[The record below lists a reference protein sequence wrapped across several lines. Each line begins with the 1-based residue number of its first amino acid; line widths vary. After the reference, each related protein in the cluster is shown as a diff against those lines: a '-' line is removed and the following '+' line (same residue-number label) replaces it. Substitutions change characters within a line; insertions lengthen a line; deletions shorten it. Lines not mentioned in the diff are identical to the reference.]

1 MKDWKRTHSCGEL
14 RESDVGKQVT
24 LMGWVARVRDLGG
37 ITFLDLRDRA
47 GITQILVRVD
57 AGTDVVEAA
66 KGVGSEWVVATRGTV
81 VERETA
87 NPDLPTGEIEVNAS
101 GFQVLSESKVP
112 PFLPADEGVSEETR
126 LRYRYLDL
134 RRPILLKSLAI
145 RSRLAMATRKY
156 MDSRGFYEI
165 ETPILTKST
174 PEGARDYLVPS
185 RVNNGAFYAL
195 PQSPQL
201 FKQLLMISGVERY
214 FQIPRCFRDEDLRA
228 DRQPEFTQVDI
239 EMSFVDQDDV
249 FEVVEGLFAAMLEVI
264 DVEIQTPFPRMKFD
278 EAMDRFG
285 SDKPDLRFG
294 VEIADV
300 SELFTGSGYGV
311 FERVVSEGG
320 AVRSIAASGC
330 AGYSRK
336 DIDGLEKL
344 AKAEGA
350 KGLAWARWTDSG
362 IQSPLAKHVGESRLE
377 EVFRRAGGS
386 PGDLLLI
393 VAAFPRKAS
402 VVLGALRL
410 ELARRE
416 SWAKEGD
423 WRFVWVTD
431 FPLLEY
437 SETEKRWTS
446 MHHPFTSPNPEDID
460 RLESD
465 PGSVRAVAYD
475 VVANGHEVG
484 GGSIRIH
491 RADIQSRIFKV
502 LQLTEE
508 EAREKFGFF
517 LDALQ
522 YGTPPHGGIALGFD
536 RIAMLAAGG
545 KSLRDVIAFPKT
557 TSALDLMTGSPS
569 RVTGEQLDEL
579 GLRLAKKA
587 EKVPE

>member
-1 MKDWKRTHSCGEL
+1 
-14 RESDVGKQVT
+14 VGKQVT

-300 SELFTGSGYGV
+300 SELFTWPRLK
-311 FERVVSEGG
+311 ER
-320 AVRSIAASGC
+320 R
-330 AGYSRK
+330 
-336 DIDGLEKL
+336 D
-344 AKAEGA
+344 
-350 KGLAWARWTDSG
+350 
-362 IQSPLAKHVGESRLE
+362 
-377 EVFRRAGGS
+377 S
-386 PGDLLLI
+386 PGLDGRT
-393 VAAFPRKAS
+393 A
-402 VVLGALRL
+402 
-410 ELARRE
+410 
-416 SWAKEGD
+416 
-423 WRFVWVTD
+423 
-431 FPLLEY
+431 
-437 SETEKRWTS
+437 
-446 MHHPFTSPNPEDID
+446 
-460 RLESD
+460 
-465 PGSVRAVAYD
+465 
-475 VVANGHEVG
+475 
-484 GGSIRIH
+484 
-491 RADIQSRIFKV
+491 
-502 LQLTEE
+502 
-508 EAREKFGFF
+508 GF
-517 LDALQ
+517 
-522 YGTPPHGGIALGFD
+522 
-536 RIAMLAAGG
+536 
-545 KSLRDVIAFPKT
+545 SLH
-557 TSALDLMTGSPS
+557 
-569 RVTGEQLDEL
+569 
-579 GLRLAKKA
+579 
-587 EKVPE
+587 